1 MSEINNSSRIG
12 VYIGD
17 DLLARCDA
25 AMEKTNAES
34 RSEFIRDALE
44 HYIAVINMQESSKVL
59 TPALESVI
67 GSKIALT
74 ASSGRRS
81 RKRSRPT
88 VSDPVV
94 MNMTTVKGRPCN
106 QYRRTAPCSVVRRY
120 LTKRN
125 KQLKPLG
132 EVKTFSGLKI
142 PPYVVVS
149 HRRVSTTYGGRE
161 SRFGFAAV
169 FKGENKVGIDK
180 NISVGYKGE

>member
-25 AMEKTNAES
+25 AMEKTNADS

-74 ASSGRRS
+74 EDRINSIVFKLGVEVAMMNNILAS
-81 RKRSRPT
+81 T
-88 VSDPVV
+88 HNIDPDS
-94 MNMTTVKGRPCN
+94 ME
-106 QYRRTAPCSVVRRY
+106 ALRRY
-120 LTKRN
+120 CTDEVASIGGKY
-125 KQLKPLG
+125 QL
-132 EVKTFSGLKI
+132 ED
-142 PPYVVVS
+142 
-149 HRRVSTTYGGRE
+149 
-161 SRFGFAAV
+161 AV
-169 FKGENKVGIDK
+169 EFQAG
-180 NISVGYKGE
+180 

>member
-74 ASSGRRS
+74 EDRISQLLFKLTVEIAVQNHLTAGRYRYEDS
-81 RKRSRPT
+81 YLDGLRDYC
-88 VSDPVV
+88 VQQ
-94 MNMTTVKGRPCN
+94 VKALNGRVN
-106 QYRRTAPCSVVRRY
+106 
-120 LTKRN
+120 LTEIQKAYE
-125 KQLKPLG
+125 G
-132 EVKTFSGLKI
+132 
-142 PPYVVVS
+142 
-149 HRRVSTTYGGRE
+149 
-161 SRFGFAAV
+161 
-169 FKGENKVGIDK
+169 
-180 NISVGYKGE
+180 